1 MFGFGRSANELAVI
15 KLFEPTFI
23 AIGNTP
29 DVAKKS
35 ATDIFDYTK
44 KEMLSRA
51 PSQNIYRTNQGS
63 IYSKDISYMQPRLEA
78 GLSHQDIESF
88 WNRPVIVILCEMKIR
103 EMLNFMSID
112 VARQQ
117 GHDIKAIEL
126 DYKTNTPIYG
136 NPQKQ
141 DSTKSSVDILRPQD
155 ADLYIEFANRIE
167 ALRSKMSDS
176 DIESLISQHGTFN
189 AMVRHLV
196 SNRLM

>member
-1 MFGFGRSANELAVI
+1 
-15 KLFEPTFI
+15 
-23 AIGNTP
+23 
-29 DVAKKS
+29 
-35 ATDIFDYTK
+35 
-44 KEMLSRA
+44 
-51 PSQNIYRTNQGS
+51 
-63 IYSKDISYMQPRLEA
+63 
-78 GLSHQDIESF
+78 
-88 WNRPVIVILCEMKIR
+88 
-103 EMLNFMSID
+103 MSID

-117 GHDIKAIEL
+117 GHDVKAIEL

-141 DSTKSSVDILRPQD
+141 DSTKSGVDILRPQD